1 MTTGVQNVS
10 GFFMGPTSTQRTQPA
25 SAFIQPH
32 GISFGIS
39 HRDMAATVV
48 AISDSCE
55 KLWGLRPEEILGK
68 PSVEFM
74 GVPERLPLSRTS
86 ERVGPMQVRDFR
98 GDVWYFTL
106 TRSSGQ
112 AMVHLEPSQP
122 AAHADATLWL
132 AETTER
138 LEHITD
144 PAELWRHGVDTI
156 RERLRSH
163 RVIVLRLHPDAHTDV
178 IAESVEEGIASLLG
192 LHVPAPAD
200 PGHEVNFYMQSRS
213 SNLVDIDALPSLIVP
228 RTDPSGSGWDVSLSP
243 LALGAPHHLSVL
255 RQMGGVAANF
265 SINLHGD
272 GGLEYIVGCH
282 SVTPTYIDPLERSAI
297 ELYARVLHHRVST
310 LRRSVN
316 AARRS
321 ELAEVQHHIVER
333 FGDGSIAD
341 SLAAH
346 SRDEGVLDLITADA
360 AIISVGTERRVLGDL
375 DEHEAEVVSDTVRN
389 WVDTLS
395 RHGALLTDRVR
406 DIHPRLADAAPRVAG
421 LLAISIGAQGDFVC
435 WVRRPVSQT
444 VHWLDLT
451 DSAQDAS
458 PSTIRRQTNNVAD
471 SARPWSDR
479 DRFAAEEL
487 ARDVQ
492 DSLLRRAQAELAQ
505 LALVDALTG
514 LPNRRLL
521 LDRLEKAIGRAH
533 RGRHFALLFL
543 DLNDFKAVN
552 DTFGHQAGDEVLV
565 ETARRLEEAVR
576 DGDTVA
582 RLAGDEFVVLCEDT
596 RQGEEAFVAERIR
609 ESFARPFT
617 ITGGE
622 AQVGV
627 AIGVGHLELGLDA
640 PSLLD
645 RADRAMY
652 EAKSEMK
659 RA

>member
-1 MTTGVQNVS
+1 MTTGVQHVGS
-10 GFFMGPTSTQRTQPA
+10 FFTGPTPSQRTQPA

-39 HRDMAATVV
+39 HRGMDATIV

-55 KLWGLRPEEILGK
+55 RLWGLRPEEVLDK
-68 PSVEFM
+68 PSAKFM
-74 GVPERLPLSRTS
+74 GAPERLPVNSTS
-86 ERVGPMQVRDFR
+86 ERAGPMRVHDFR
-98 GDVWYFTL
+98 DDVWYFTL
-106 TRSSGQ
+106 TRTSGQ
-112 AMVHLEPSQP
+112 TMVHLEPSEP
-122 AAHADATLWL
+122 EARSDATLWL
-132 AETTER
+132 AETTEQ
-138 LEHITD
+138 LEHFTD
-144 PAELWRHGVDTI
+144 AAELWQHGCETV
-156 RERLRSH
+156 RARLGSER
-163 RVIVLRLHPDAHTDV
+163 VVVMRLHKDAHTDV
-178 IAESVEEGIASLLG
+178 IAESVDEGIGSLLG
-192 LHVPAPAD
+192 LHVPAP
-200 PGHEVNFYMQSRS
+200 SRPS
-213 SNLVDIDALPSLIVP
+213 LELAYYSQTRSTNLVDIDALPSLIVP
-228 RTDPSGSGWDVSLSP
+228 RTDHRGLGWNVSLSP
-243 LALGAPHHLSVL
+243 LALGAPHHLTVL
-255 RQMGGVAANF
+255 RKMGGVAADF

-272 GGLEYIVGCH
+272 AGLEYILGSQ
-282 SVTPTYIDPLERSAI
+282 SVTPTYIDPLERAAI
-297 ELYARVLHHRVST
+297 ELYARMLHHRVST

-346 SRDEGVLDLITADA
+346 SRDEGVLDLVTADA

-375 DEHEAEVVSDTVRN
+375 DEHEAVVVSDTVRN

-435 WVRRPVSQT
+435 WVRRPVTQT

-458 PSTIRRQTNNVAD
+458 PSTIRRQTDNVAD

-596 RQGEEAFVAERIR
+596 RQGEEALVAERIR
-609 ESFARPFT
+609 ESFAQPFT
-617 ITGGE
+617 VTGGE
-622 AQVGV
+622 ARVGV